1 MELVF
6 ALLLASGFVVLWGVY
21 GGVLKRHD
29 SVWESASRELGLS
42 FKPQPLF
49 GNRSIRGKILSFEV
63 VVETF
68 TTGSSDSRQTNT
80 RFHVLYPAALGLGLR
95 LKPEGVLGTVTKFFG
110 AQDIELGDGEFD
122 SAVMVK
128 GANPILVQDFLT
140 PARRLR
146 IHRFFQRYRL
156 PEIDDQGVYCVV
168 FGVPDDKDEIVRT
181 IRSVTRL
188 AWHLSGERESDTQL
202 DRAMRLQNEGQ
213 PEEAMEVITATLV
226 DGEAAERES
235 ANKTPGDFLEAL
247 VEEKEMLVMLQD
259 FSGTNEA
266 ANDTV
271 EDLGKS
277 ESGEQKMDQSVGLEE
292 PQDTQAAT
300 KGPVDLEVKSFC
312 DDLFAAQKSS
322 HEVGQAFDEKYQGQ
336 QVSWAGELQKVD
348 RNYSSFIFKETGGLK
363 ATFKIDER
371 PSPYFGTHNV
381 LAVVHFDAEAAE
393 TLRLQIDQ
401 RLNFRGTLVKVD
413 GLMRNVYLEQGQVI
427 EE

>member
-1 MELVF
+1 MDLVF
-6 ALLLASGFVVLWGVY
+6 ALLLFSGLVVLWVVY

-42 FKPQPLF
+42 FEPGHLS

-63 VVETF
+63 VVQTF
-68 TTGSSDSRQTNT
+68 TTGSSDSPETNT
-80 RFHVLYPAALGLGLR
+80 RFDVLYPAALGLGLR
-95 LKPEGVLGTVTKFFG
+95 LKPEGVFGTVTKFFG
-110 AQDIELGDGEFD
+110 AQDIESGDGEFD

-128 GANPILVQDFLT
+128 GADPIRVRAFLT

-146 IHRFFQRYRL
+146 IHRFFQRYGL

-168 FGVPDDKDEIVRT
+168 AGVPDDKDKIVRT

-188 AWHLSGERESDTQL
+188 AWHLSGERKCDTQL
-202 DRAMRLQNEGQ
+202 DRAMRLQDEGQ

-235 ANKTPGDFLEAL
+235 ANETPGDFLEAL

-259 FSGTNEA
+259 FSGADEA

-271 EDLGKS
+271 EELGKS
-277 ESGEQKMDQSVGLEE
+277 ESGEREIDDSVGLEE
-292 PQDTQAAT
+292 PQDTRAA
-300 KGPVDLEVKSFC
+300 KEGPVDLEMKSFC

-322 HEVGQAFDEKYQGQ
+322 HEIGQVFDKKYQGQ

-381 LAVVHFDAEAAE
+381 LAVVHFDVEAAE
-393 TLRLQIDQ
+393 TLRVQIDQ
-401 RLNFRGTLVKVD
+401 RLNFQGTLVKVD